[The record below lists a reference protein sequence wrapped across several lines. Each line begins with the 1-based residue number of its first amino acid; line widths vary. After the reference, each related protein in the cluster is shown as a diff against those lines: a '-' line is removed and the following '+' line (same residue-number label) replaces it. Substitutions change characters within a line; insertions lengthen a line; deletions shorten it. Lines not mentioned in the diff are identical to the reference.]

1 MRENY
6 TTMIPDESPV
16 FDICLFEISFRGR
29 WDSYQCRNIITW
41 NTIWIQNNLY
51 SICYDRIYVHIHVS
65 YNYHHII
72 KKNSHPNKIYW
83 HLSVA
88 WSLYLKSHF
97 VEVFGQLHEANT
109 PGVGHSL
116 GTDGSKSLM
125 RANAWHSQLL
135 WMLHQWFRWPN
146 PQWMSID
153 LETWIFSSLTKDGNS
168 YFMWQCGKISCKR
181 SIQWPILLRKY
192 HNCRKVLRNKNIRT
206 DPHCLKAVLDH
217 QVGWKPPSWLVML
230 HLRCLILPQMINHE
244 VQACL
249 AEDCGIVRFVC
260 LWKQRNTE
268 KSFLTCG
275 VVMWG
280 MCL

>member
-1 MRENY
+1 
-6 TTMIPDESPV
+6 MIQPDESPV
-16 FDICLFEISFRGR
+16 FDIRLVDFFSFRGR

-41 NTIWIQNNLY
+41 NTIWIQNNIYMLWSY
-51 SICYDRIYVHIHVS
+51 ICTHTC
-65 YNYHHII
+65 
-72 KKNSHPNKIYW
+72 KKKTYKQNTLTLKCCRR
-83 HLSVA
+83 
-88 WSLYLKSHF
+88 SLYLKSHF

-125 RANAWHSQLL
+125 RANAWQHSQLL
-135 WMLHQWFRWPN
+135 WMLHRWFRWPN

-192 HNCRKVLRNKNIRT
+192 HSCRKVLRNKNIRT

-249 AEDCGIVRFVC
+249 AEEDCGCEICVFMKTAKCRKVR
-260 LWKQRNTE
+260 L
-268 KSFLTCG
+268 LTC
-275 VVMWG
+275 VSHVS
-280 MCL
+280 CEACVYNIL